1 MRNLFVII
9 LGICMALCLSACGDG
24 SEEPGEPME
33 AELDLDTIVNSIELE
48 EGFRPQIGI
57 VLGSGLHPLVDE
69 VDVVQTIPYEDLQG
83 FPYSTV
89 EGHQGR
95 YVLGYL
101 EGVPVILMDGRIH
114 YYEGYSMEEVVTPD
128 RVMAK
133 LGVDTVILTNAAGS
147 MREDFK
153 PGDVVCIKD
162 HIASF
167 VPNPLIG
174 QNDEELGDRFVG
186 MVDAYDSS
194 LRKIAHNA
202 AEKEKIELKDGIFL
216 QVTGPTFETPAE
228 AEFYASCGA
237 DTVAMS
243 LACETIALRH
253 MGVKVLGFNCI
264 TNYCP
269 NVVDTATSHDEV
281 QDAADQVS
289 SKLVRLVRRTVKMI
303 GESK

>member
-1 MRNLFVII
+1 MKKI
-9 LGICMALCLSACGDG
+9 LAIMVGICMALCFSACSNE
-24 SEEPGEPME
+24 SEETGEPVG
-33 AELDLDTIVNSIELE
+33 AEVDLDTIVESIEME
-48 EGFRPQIGI
+48 EGFQPQIGI
-57 VLGSGLHPLVDE
+57 VLGSGLHPLADE
-69 VDVVQTIPYEDLQG
+69 VDVVQTIPYEDLPG
-83 FPYSTV
+83 FPRSTV
-89 EGHQGR
+89 EGHQGQ

-167 VPNPLIG
+167 IPNPLIG

-186 MVDAYDSS
+186 MADAYDRS
-194 LRKIAHNA
+194 LRKIAHKA
-202 AEKEKIELKDGIFL
+202 AKKENIELKDGIFL

-253 MGVKVLGFNCI
+253 MGVKVLGFNCV

-269 NVVDTATSHDEV
+269 NVVSEATSHDEV
-281 QDAADQVS
+281 QETADLVS
-289 SKLVRLVRRTVKMI
+289 SKMVKLVKRTVKMI
-303 GESK
+303 GEAN